1 MNIYMNSIKFFKK
14 GSKNEEEI
22 PSIRFHS
29 NQISIKFQKQSC
41 LEKEAQGIYMHFR
54 MVNKKVNQI
63 KIVSI

>member
-41 LEKEAQGIYMHFR
+41 LEKEA
-54 MVNKKVNQI
+54 
-63 KIVSI
+63 